1 MRWGILC
8 WDRRSIGNNVGGGA
22 TALLFPPSKQ
32 PFRTVFRLAYS
43 TGRGILD
50 LVTAIV
56 VCLAA
61 LGGIP
66 KLPPQPLNAVLQPAP
81 GQLPGRCLYL
91 LLELLLYRGFFFYLL
106 DGVSPPAKR
115 GRAQEGPAPSVLR
128 RRIRLGGLG
137 AHEPVEVILGE
148 MVHKGHDGAA
158 ALDEPPAKVHIGD
171 VGKLVVRDI
180 EQSSQLRPVRA
191 RLVEHDQEFAVGQ
204 HGAGRVGLEQ
214 IVHSLGQAGAAGPV
228 LPYPLPEGEE
238 EVGAVLMLKQ
248 QVG

>member
-66 KLPPQPLNAVLQPAP
+66 KLPPQPLNAVSSSPRRVSSLGAASIFSLSFFCT
-81 GQLPGRCLYL
+81 GGVSVIFWMEYHLPRRGAGPRRALP
-91 LLELLLYRGFFFYLL
+91 LLYY
-106 DGVSPPAKR
+106 
-115 GRAQEGPAPSVLR
+115 
-128 RRIRLGGLG
+128 
-137 AHEPVEVILGE
+137 
-148 MVHKGHDGAA
+148 AA
-158 ALDEPPAKVHIGD
+158 ASASE
-171 VGKLVVRDI
+171 
-180 EQSSQLRPVRA
+180 
-191 RLVEHDQEFAVGQ
+191 
-204 HGAGRVGLEQ
+204 GL
-214 IVHSLGQAGAAGPV
+214 
-228 LPYPLPEGEE
+228 
-238 EVGAVLMLKQ
+238 VLMSR
-248 QVG
+248 

>member
-1 MRWGILC
+1 M
-8 WDRRSIGNNVGGGA
+8 
-22 TALLFPPSKQ
+22 
-32 PFRTVFRLAYS
+32 
-43 TGRGILD
+43 TGE
-50 LVTAIV
+50 IV
-56 VCLAA
+56 H
-61 LGGIP
+61 
-66 KLPPQPLNAVLQPAP
+66 
-81 GQLPGRCLYL
+81 
-91 LLELLLYRGFFFYLL
+91 
-106 DGVSPPAKR
+106 
-115 GRAQEGPAPSVLR
+115 EG
-128 RRIRLGGLG
+128 
-137 AHEPVEVILGE
+137 HN
-148 MVHKGHDGAA
+148 GAA